1 MFNVWFAT
9 SIAGVCV
16 GLAALIWSSL
26 DSARRIARIERM
38 IGVRAP
44 KDDSDD

>member
-1 MFNVWFAT
+1 MFNAWFAT
-9 SIAGVCV
+9 SIAGLCV

-44 KDDSDD
+44 KEDVDE